1 MENIKAIIEAIL
13 FTSDKPISLDRF
25 FDIFDQSLTKDE
37 ILNTLKEIEQEYSNN
52 KLRGIKLIE
61 TSDAWHFRTK
71 PEHSFW
77 VKKLD
82 TIKATKLSQSAL
94 EVLAIIAYK
103 QPITK
108 QDIEKIRGIDSLHIV
123 KTLLEKNLI
132 RISGRSILPG
142 KPLLY
147 STSNEFL
154 EVFNLK
160 NIDYLPSSAEI
171 KSMFEHNV
179 GNSYDVQN
187 LFNDNS
193 GSVFNNNEEDKIL
206 EEAKNISKELNIDLD
221 LVQEK
226 VDILFEEACRKYKNQ
241 RTSHIN

>member
-1 MENIKAIIEAIL
+1 MDNIKAIIEAIL
-13 FTSDKPISLDRF
+13 FTSEKPISLDKF
-25 FDIFDQSLTKDE
+25 YSIFDETLTKE
-37 ILNTLKEIEQEYSNN
+37 AIYETLKEMENEYSNN
-52 KLRGIKLIE
+52 NLRGIKLIE
-61 TSDAWHFRTK
+61 TANAWHFRTK
-71 PEHSFW
+71 QENAFW
-77 VKKLD
+77 IKKLD
-82 TIKATKLSQSAL
+82 AIKTSKLSNSAL

-132 RISGRSILPG
+132 KISGRSILPG

-147 STSNEFL
+147 STTNEFL

-160 NIDYLPSSAEI
+160 NIENLPSSAEI
-171 KSMFEHNV
+171 KSMFDNNV
-179 GNSYDVQN
+179 GNSFDIQN

-193 GSVFNNNEEDKIL
+193 STLSNIENNEIL
-206 EEAKNISKELNIDLD
+206 EEAQSINKELNIDLD

-226 VDILFEEACRKYKNQ
+226 VDILFEEACRKFKNQ
-241 RTSHIN
+241 RSEFIN